1 MSNQKIMANKVSL
14 SGRVDNI
21 QSMVEKVIGMHE
33 KQKLKNDQLKK
44 ENAELSLQLEESK
57 RLNQSLEEKNK
68 TIKLAQSLSETSEGS
83 HEMKLKINEYVREID
98 KCISFL
104 NK

>member
-1 MSNQKIMANKVSL
+1 MVNEVSL
-14 SGRVDNI
+14 SNRIDNI
-21 QSMVEKVIGMHE
+21 QSMVDKVIGMHDVQ
-33 KQKLKNDQLKK
+33 KQENDQLKK
-44 ENAELSLQLEESK
+44 ENTDLAEQLEESK
-57 RLNQSLEEKNK
+57 RLIQSLEEKNK
-68 TIKLAQSLSETSEGS
+68 TIKLAQSLSESSEGS